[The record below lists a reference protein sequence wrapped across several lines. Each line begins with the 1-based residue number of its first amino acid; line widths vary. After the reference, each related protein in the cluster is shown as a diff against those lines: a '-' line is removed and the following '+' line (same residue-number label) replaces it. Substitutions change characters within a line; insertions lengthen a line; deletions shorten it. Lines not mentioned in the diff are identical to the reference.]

1 MPFVEDIITFPLCI
15 LGTLV
20 HDQLT
25 MYVWIDSV
33 DLPFCLYHT
42 VLMTVTLYYVL
53 KLGYVVP
60 TYNNVF

>member
-1 MPFVEDIITFPLCI
+1 MSFVDGIIIFPLCI

-42 VLMTVTLYYVL
+42 VLMTVTL
-53 KLGYVVP
+53 
-60 TYNNVF
+60 

>member
-1 MPFVEDIITFPLCI
+1 MSFVDSIIIFPLCI

-33 DLPFCLYHT
+33 DLPF
-42 VLMTVTLYYVL
+42 YVHL
-53 KLGYVVP
+53 IAQAKDTRSHL
-60 TYNNVF
+60 